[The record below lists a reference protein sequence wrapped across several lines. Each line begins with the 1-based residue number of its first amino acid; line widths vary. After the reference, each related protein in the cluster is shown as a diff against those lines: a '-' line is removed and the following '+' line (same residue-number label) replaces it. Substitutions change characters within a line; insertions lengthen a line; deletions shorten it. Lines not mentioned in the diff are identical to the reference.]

1 VIHCAHASRGGVVT
15 CSGNLPVSPGE
26 SPDSCDAQSH
36 TVLMRLLLLLLST
49 ALIAQGAAPIRV
61 LFIGNSLTVTNDI
74 PATVEA
80 LAKANG
86 ERIVTKTV
94 AYPNFSLEDHWGQG
108 DARQVIAQ
116 GGWSFIV
123 LQQGPSPLP
132 ESRVLLVDF
141 AKRFAK
147 EAKRVKART
156 ALYMVWP
163 AWSRSGDFDGVKLS
177 YETAAREAGAI
188 FLPAG
193 EAWRLAWK
201 QDANLEFYGPDGFHP
216 SQLGSYLA
224 ALVIYQALT
233 GKPLVRLAA
242 SYLSDTQIRRLQQA
256 ASQALGHE

>member
-1 VIHCAHASRGGVVT
+1 
-15 CSGNLPVSPGE
+15 
-26 SPDSCDAQSH
+26 
-36 TVLMRLLLLLLST
+36 MRLLLLLST
-49 ALIAQGAAPIRV
+49 ALIAQAAAPIRV
-61 LFIGNSLTVTNDI
+61 LFIGNSLTATNDV

-86 ERIVTKTV
+86 EHIVTKTV
-94 AYPNFSLEDHWGQG
+94 AYPNFSLEDHWSQG
-108 DARQVIAQ
+108 DSRRVIAE

-123 LQQGPSPLP
+123 LQQGPSSLP

-177 YETAAREAGAI
+177 YEAAAREAGAI

-193 EAWRLAWK
+193 EAWSLAWK
-201 QDANLEFYGPDGFHP
+201 QDANLKFYGPDGFHP
-216 SQLGSYLA
+216 SPVGSYLA
-224 ALVIYQALT
+224 ALVIYQGLT
-233 GKPLVRLAA
+233 GKSPARGAA
-242 SYLSDTQIRRLQQA
+242 SFISDAQLKLLQKA
-256 ASQALGHE
+256 ASQALSHGN